1 MVNRQ
6 LWQQWRAQEEFMREQ
21 SRNLA
26 LAQKAIVDLQS
37 THAEIENERARAEQE
52 KRDLLQKLAKMEE
65 DRQAKEVELKKE
77 IEGIKVLCVV
87 EIRIV
92 CVDLLYRRRRIG
104 KWLHWCSVKG
114 EVQNFDPPLQKR
126 RYRRLVSVSCI
137 MFSVEHR
144 WVARMPT
151 SSIRLELAVNS
162 KIPQWLVLHRQTRT
176 ILNPWT
182 TRRGLHLTLRRHR
195 AQESRPT

>member
-52 KRDLLQKLAKMEE
+52 KRDLLQKLAKME

-77 IEGIKVLCVV
+77 IEGVKVLCIV

-92 CVDLLYRRRRIG
+92 CVDPLYRRRRIG
-104 KWLHWCSVKG
+104 KWLHWCSIKG
-114 EVQNFDPPLQKR
+114 EVQNFDLPLQKR
-126 RYRRLVSVSCI
+126 RYRRLISVSCI
-137 MFSVEHR
+137 MLSVEHC

-176 ILNPWT
+176 ILNPWM
-182 TRRGLHLTLRRHR
+182 TRRGLHLTLR
-195 AQESRPT
+195 